1 MRQFFSVIF
10 NYLNGNFAY
19 ENYLKHAQKNHP
31 EKEVLSKKK
40 FLQERVRGKKINRC
54 CWKMDCRA
62 SLAMTEEGMEV
73 LRHSSN
79 IRHCERS
86 AAIHF
91 SAQTQ
96 AESFDIESSPQIIP
110 RLILKH

>member
-54 CWKMDCRA
+54 C
-62 SLAMTEEGMEV
+62 
-73 LRHSSN
+73 
-79 IRHCERS
+79 
-86 AAIHF
+86 
-91 SAQTQ
+91 
-96 AESFDIESSPQIIP
+96 
-110 RLILKH
+110 